1 MLVQGVSVRRGEPDE
16 SSRWIR
22 QGEFGG
28 YKDEEKGGA
37 MLDFRVKTFLSVCR
51 LMNYT
56 HAAREL
62 SLTQSAVSQHMAAL
76 E

>member
-1 MLVQGVSVRRGEPDE
+1 
-16 SSRWIR
+16 
-22 QGEFGG
+22 
-28 YKDEEKGGA
+28 

-76 E
+76 EKHYGAKLVSFEGKT